1 METINKRVF
10 VYFGEKEVIS
20 TVEQGL
26 NFIKKIGFT
35 PSKQNEETLKDAF
48 SENPSRYTKGNF
60 ILCPT
65 GIGKNRINVYHALAD
80 NLEEHE
86 IILAKQQEEK
96 NRINKE
102 KQKKAEQEFLE
113 KINTQLRGWY
123 AVTIEYFVID
133 PIKGGHKPK
142 TLNGRVIAN
151 SIQDAYNKGL
161 IEIDNKNGFWAESIN
176 RAMIDYIGVLTDE
189 YLAQE

>member
-48 SENPSRYTKGNF
+48 SENPSHYTKGNF

>member
-48 SENPSRYTKGNF
+48 SENPSHYTKRNF